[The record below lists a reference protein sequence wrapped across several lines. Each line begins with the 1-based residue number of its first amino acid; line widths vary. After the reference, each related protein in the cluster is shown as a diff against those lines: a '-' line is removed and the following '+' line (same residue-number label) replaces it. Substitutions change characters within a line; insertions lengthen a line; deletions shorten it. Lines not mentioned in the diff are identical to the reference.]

1 MDRAVGGFLQL
12 PASSNS
18 FLKYYSRGEDV
29 NSGSIATLSTTVPST
44 TSMGVAVSPAPRI
57 SGSGAGRGAL
67 SLKREPSER

>member
-1 MDRAVGGFLQL
+1 
-12 PASSNS
+12 
-18 FLKYYSRGEDV
+18 
-29 NSGSIATLSTTVPST
+29 LSTTVPST